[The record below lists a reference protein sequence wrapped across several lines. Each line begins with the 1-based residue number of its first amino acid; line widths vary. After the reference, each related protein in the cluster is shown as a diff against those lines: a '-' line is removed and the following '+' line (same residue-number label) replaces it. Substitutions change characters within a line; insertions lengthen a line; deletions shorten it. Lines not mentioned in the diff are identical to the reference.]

1 MECLEGH
8 WRRVRYWGADMGGRF
23 NEQVIAPVSRQPPH
37 FIGGFWYNT
46 PMKICG
52 TITALVTPFA
62 KDGSVDYGALK
73 ALVEEQTASG
83 IEGICS
89 VGTSG
94 ESPTLSHE
102 EHHLVIEKTIEFAQG
117 KCKIIAGTGPNSTAE
132 ALSLTQAAIRMGG
145 ADACLQVTP
154 YYNKPNAEGLY
165 RHFMTVADL
174 GLPIVLYNVPG
185 RAGKEIPLEVVVR
198 LAAHPNIVA
207 IKEAAGSVDR
217 VSAIKNRLPNF
228 TVLSGDDSLALPMIS
243 VGAEGVISVA
253 SNVIPKAMGDMIR
266 LALAGKLVEAKA
278 YHARYYELFRDLF
291 IDVNP
296 VMVKEALA
304 LMGKVER
311 VFRLPLCETDDAKLA
326 QLKQTLAKLG
336 IH

>member
-1 MECLEGH
+1 
-8 WRRVRYWGADMGGRF
+8 
-23 NEQVIAPVSRQPPH
+23 
-37 FIGGFWYNT
+37 
-46 PMKICG
+46 MKITG

-73 ALVEEQTASG
+73 ALVEAQCAG
-83 IEGICS
+83 GVEGICS

-102 EHHLVIEKTIEFAQG
+102 EHHEVIAKTIEYAAG
-117 KCKIIAGTGPNSTAE
+117 RCKIVAGTGANSTAE
-132 ALSLTQAAIRMGG
+132 ALSLTQAAIAMGG

-174 GLPIVLYNVPG
+174 GLPVILYNVPG
-185 RAGKEIPLEVVVR
+185 RAGKEIPLDVVVR
-198 LAAHPNIVA
+198 LAKHPNIIA
-207 IKEAAGSVDR
+207 IKEAAGSVER
-217 VSAIKNRLPNF
+217 VSAIKTLVPEF
-228 TVLSGDDSLALPMIS
+228 TVLSGDDSLALPMIA

-253 SNVIPKAMGDMIR
+253 SNVIPKEMGDMVR
-266 LALAGKLVEAKA
+266 LALAGDFVRARG
-278 YHARYYELFRDLF
+278 YHAKYYQLFHDLF

-304 LMGKVER
+304 LLGQTER
-311 VFRLPLCETDDAKLA
+311 VFRLPLCETTTANLEQMRKTLGSLA
-326 QLKQTLAKLG
+326 LLK
-336 IH
+336 